1 MGLLLEKISNIF
13 NIFRK
18 DNSSCNG
25 CVYYKEA
32 THECKLFLI
41 TEEYK
46 TVKAKDGCDSYLA
59 KEQLLRR

>member
-1 MGLLLEKISNIF
+1 MSVLLEKISNIF
-13 NIFRK
+13 SIFK
-18 DNSSCNG
+18 KNNSSCNG
-25 CVYYKEA
+25 CAYHKEA
-32 THECKLFLI
+32 TNECNLFLI